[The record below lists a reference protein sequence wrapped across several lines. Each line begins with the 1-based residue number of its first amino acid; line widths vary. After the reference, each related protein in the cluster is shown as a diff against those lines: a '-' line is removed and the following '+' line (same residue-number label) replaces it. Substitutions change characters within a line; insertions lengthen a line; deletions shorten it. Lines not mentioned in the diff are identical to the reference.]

1 MTEFLFVVNP
11 ISGGGVAPAAAEAVA
26 QLLRSQGHGVRIEA
40 TQSADE
46 VTPLVAEATSAGH
59 VVVSVGGDGMLAS
72 LAGVVAASGGV
83 MGMVPAGRGN
93 DFARMLGLPSEPTA
107 VAAALVGPART
118 VDLLRV
124 TQPSGETH
132 MVAGSVYFGLD
143 AIAGEYVDKLR
154 RLPKSIQYKA
164 AALWAIAGYKSSFF
178 SVRVD
183 GELLEF
189 TGSSVVVANSAYY
202 GSGMKI
208 APGATVDDGILDVI
222 GVASP
227 TRRALLKSLPKV
239 YDGSHVDLPEVH
251 VVRGTRVELNAEPDV
266 PFAGDGELLGRAPL
280 PGQAPVVVEV
290 MPAGL
295 AILTPAPS
303 HT

>member
-1 MTEFLFVVNP
+1 MSEFLFVVNP
-11 ISGGGVAPAAAEAVA
+11 ISGGGAGPAAAEAVA
-26 QLLRSQGHGVRIEA
+26 SLLRSQGHGVRIEA
-40 TQSADE
+40 TQSADD
-46 VTPLVAEATSAGH
+46 VAPLVADATAAGH

-93 DFARMLGLPSEPTA
+93 DFARMLGLPSEPAA
-107 VAAALVGPART
+107 VAAALVGPTRK

-124 TQPSGETH
+124 TQPSGETR

-143 AIAGEYVDKLR
+143 AIAGEYVEKLR
-154 RLPKSIQYKA
+154 RLPQGLQYKV
-164 AALWAIAGYKSSFF
+164 AALQAIAGYKPSNF

-183 GELLEF
+183 GESLEL

-208 APGATVDDGILDVI
+208 APGAIVDDGVLDVI
-222 GVASP
+222 AIAAP

-239 YDGSHVDLPEVH
+239 YDGSHVELPLVH
-251 VVRGTRVELNAEPDV
+251 VLRGTRVELHAEPAV
-266 PFAGDGELLGRAPL
+266 PFAGDGESLGRAPL
-280 PGQAPVVVEV
+280 PGQAPVRVEV
-290 MPAGL
+290 MPASLTIL
-295 AILTPAPS
+295 AGVSAL
-303 HT
+303 